1 MLAAGLLNMLLTYL
15 FYDSMLFAGVCL
27 PVSLMYLYEW
37 QRECIRKKELQFR
50 AQFQNSIQIM
60 SSLLRTGYSVE
71 NAIRETEKELRPLY
85 AKESRIR
92 KEYEQMGRELEMN
105 LPTEKVLGAFAG
117 RVQQEDVDQ
126 FVTVFASAKRLGG
139 DSISIMRETI
149 QLISGKTETEREI
162 ETILAGKKME
172 FRLMCIIPLGMV
184 FYMRLAFPEFLSVLY
199 GNPAGVLLMSI
210 CLGMYIFAYWLGN
223 KIIRI
228 EV

>member
-1 MLAAGLLNMLLTYL
+1 
-15 FYDSMLFAGVCL
+15 
-27 PVSLMYLYEW
+27 
-37 QRECIRKKELQFR
+37 
-50 AQFQNSIQIM
+50 
-60 SSLLRTGYSVE
+60 
-71 NAIRETEKELRPLY
+71 
-85 AKESRIR
+85 
-92 KEYEQMGRELEMN
+92 MGRELEMN

-149 QLISGKTETEREI
+149 RMISGKTETEREI
-162 ETILAGKKME
+162 ETIIAAKKLE